1 MAQVTMEQAE
11 RLIKANVTEQ
21 HLFTHARAVSAAM
34 GAMAEHFGADKAH
47 WEAVGYLHDVDY
59 EKFPEEHL
67 AHTREL
73 LSGEDIDES
82 DIRAILSHGYGICTD
97 VEPQTDMEKSLFAD
111 DLCYDLSLGLVCNS
125 ILIVKHGAIGKI
137 LENTVNNVLCILS
150 AKCRAGN
157 DLCKITDFAVSVNGR
172 KDLFFFDG
180 IDLIDNQDYRNPYLL
195 KLLGN
200 MPFACP
206 DEGGGFYQPH
216 NGIYLFQGTFCHSN
230 HILSQFIFG
239 LMDTRC
245 VQEYDLSLITCIYGL
260 DPVSCSLGLFRS
272 NSDLLADQM
281 VH

>member
-97 VEPQTDMEKSLFAD
+97 VEPQTDMEKSLFTVDELTGIVQAASLMRPTGIT
-111 DLCYDLSLGLVCNS
+111 DLEVKSL
-125 ILIVKHGAIGKI
+125 KKKYKDKKFA
-137 LENTVNNVLCILS
+137 
-150 AKCRAGN
+150 AKCSREVIDKGCAMLSMPIEDVMAIVIKGMQAYA
-157 DLCKITDFAVSVNGR
+157 DEL
-172 KDLFFFDG
+172 G
-180 IDLIDNQDYRNPYLL
+180 IGSR
-195 KLLGN
+195 
-200 MPFACP
+200 
-206 DEGGGFYQPH
+206 E
-216 NGIYLFQGTFCHSN
+216 
-230 HILSQFIFG
+230 
-239 LMDTRC
+239 
-245 VQEYDLSLITCIYGL
+245 
-260 DPVSCSLGLFRS
+260 
-272 NSDLLADQM
+272 
-281 VH
+281 

>member
-97 VEPQTDMEKSLFAD
+97 IEPQTDMEKSLFTVDELTGIVQAASLMRPTGIT
-111 DLCYDLSLGLVCNS
+111 DLEVKSL
-125 ILIVKHGAIGKI
+125 KKKYKDKKFA
-137 LENTVNNVLCILS
+137 
-150 AKCRAGN
+150 AKCSRE
-157 DLCKITDFAVSVNGR
+157 V
-172 KDLFFFDG
+172 
-180 IDLIDNQDYRNPYLL
+180 IDKGCAML
-195 KLLGN
+195 N
-200 MPFACP
+200 MPVEDVMAIVIKGMQAYA
-206 DEGGGFYQPH
+206 DEL
-216 NGIYLFQGTFCHSN
+216 GIGS
-230 HILSQFIFG
+230 
-239 LMDTRC
+239 R
-245 VQEYDLSLITCIYGL
+245 E
-260 DPVSCSLGLFRS
+260 
-272 NSDLLADQM
+272 
-281 VH
+281 